1 LSGNGVIERW
11 LAPRLLLALLMAA
24 IVSMLLPFF
33 APYDP
38 LQVGIAPSLAPPGLG
53 HFLGADELGRDVLS
67 RVLSAASATVTISV
81 LALVSS
87 LVIGVLAGAVAGY
100 FYRRWPDRL
109 IMWVADVLS
118 ATPFLVLIA
127 GVLAV
132 WGGGLA
138 KAYAVL
144 TLVMWTNSARQVR
157 AEVIRTLP
165 LDWVAAD
172 RVAGLSEA
180 NILFAKVLPKCLA
193 PAVIFAVSFLPDIIA
208 LEAGLSF
215 LGLGLQPP
223 QPGLGKMIFDGIN
236 YVGSAWWLSVVPAA
250 LLMLIVAGVRSLADV
265 RWGARDER

>member
-1 LSGNGVIERW
+1 MIERR
-11 LAPRLLLALLMAA
+11 LALRLLLALLVVAV
-24 IVSMLLPFF
+24 VSMLLPLL

-38 LQVGIAPSLAPPGLG
+38 LQVGIAPNLAPPGPSHL
-53 HFLGADELGRDVLS
+53 LGADELGRDVLS
-67 RVLSAASATVTISV
+67 RVLSAAAATVTISV

-87 LVIGVLAGAVAGY
+87 LGIGILAGAVAGY
-100 FYRRWPDRL
+100 FYQRWPDRL

-118 ATPFLVLIA
+118 AIPFLVLIA

-157 AEVIRTLP
+157 GEVIRILP

-172 RVAGLSEA
+172 RVAGLSEV

-193 PAVIFAVSFLPDIIA
+193 PAIIFAVSFLPDIIA

-223 QPGLGKMIFDGIN
+223 QPGLGKMIFDGVN
-236 YVGSAWWLSVVPAA
+236 YVGSAWWLSVAPAA
-250 LLMLIVAGVRSLADV
+250 MLMLIVAGVRSLASAGH
-265 RWGARDER
+265 RGRDEH

>member
-1 LSGNGVIERW
+1 VIERQ
-11 LAPRLLLALLMAA
+11 LALRLLLALLAVAA
-24 IVSMLLPFF
+24 VSRLLPYL

-38 LQVGIAPSLAPPGLG
+38 LQVGIAPSLAPPGPD
-53 HFLGADELGRDVLS
+53 HILGADELGRDVLS
-67 RVLSAASATVTISV
+67 RVLFAAASTVAISV
-81 LALVSS
+81 LALASS
-87 LVIGVLAGAVAGY
+87 LAIGILAGAVAGY
-100 FYRRWPDRL
+100 FYRGWPDRL
-109 IMWVADVLS
+109 VMWTADVLS

-157 AEVIRTLP
+157 GEVIRTLP

-193 PAVIFAVSFLPDIIA
+193 PAILFAVSFLPDIIA

-223 QPGLGKMIFDGIN
+223 WPGLGKMIFDGIN
-236 YVGSAWWLSVVPAA
+236 YIGSAWWLSVAPAA
-250 LLMLIVAGVRSLADV
+250 VLMLIVASVRGLGGVR
-265 RWGARDER
+265 